1 MTMGSIQ
8 INRSTRFCYRYRF
21 VLYAALAI
29 VGVQCLVAWSFLT
42 LDSEERAAELRRQA
56 RRGDGGHQNSA
67 AASWNNELMAEVKTI
82 DGGKDPPRVVHTEQP
97 SLALHRQPDQHS
109 TTKQKAELSAKHKTL
124 PLDRRRN
131 KVGVV
136 KGVAQGGAQGM
147 NREPVDQEVSNQIG
161 VNSAHKAA
169 FVHQA
174 PNIVTSNSSKSK
186 HYRSKLVRVTPT
198 GNATL
203 VLEYMSKCPIES
215 KDAISALS
223 RARSKECKQD
233 ITDTVCATSER
244 NLYPLSLPRF
254 CPFTGKYANEIEN
267 DGKFMSMDQPKARI
281 AYVLVVHG
289 RALRQVRRLIRLLY
303 HRDHFFYIHVD
314 QRSDYLHRE
323 ISAISE
329 RFTNIRVTPWRY
341 ATIWG
346 GASLLQV
353 YLRAIDDLIQM
364 KDVKWDFF
372 INLSESDFPI
382 KTNEL
387 LVAFLTKNREFNFL
401 KSHGRDDS
409 SRFIKKQGLDRLF
422 YECDNHMWRLGDR
435 ELPQGI
441 HMDGG
446 SDWITLNYEFAKY
459 ISEGDDS
466 LLKGLKQFYKYTLLP
481 AESFFHTVIQNSKMC
496 DSLVDNNLRVTNWK
510 RKLGCQCQYK
520 HIVDWCG
527 CSPNDFKPADFYKI
541 KTARPAY
548 FARKFE
554 PVINQG
560 VINQLETWLYGNY
573 PVGTP
578 GIEYYW
584 QNSFHEQ
591 DTMTVASDAER
602 TFYHAIVRLM
612 AKYINIAVKG
622 STQEKECRFKVMPQ
636 PFQVHYIFRHDSFHG
651 LVASVSGY
659 TDNGQSTLMEAWLSP
674 HKPYRVVSEIGPF
687 KRLVSMEVG
696 LVFDPKERVFR
707 KFEGVIG
714 PHDDPT
720 IFIKWNLGEAYTVT
734 LTWFDPTDHIAASFD
749 TGVEHD
755 REETHHKPE
764 FNKPIR
770 PGKWTIKLLFNW
782 MIVAEIDFLVVP
794 LSIKN
799 GMTIKGAGGAT
810 VNNGPPNNEYVSKDF
825 SAMRYMFTLRDTPA
839 LLVEAKEKALKQG
852 PALLDWIDSE
862 LESFWNVMAFCTS
875 SPSQPVRTKMS
886 DLEEEEEEQQCEH
899 FRPCEQQHWSSLSPD
914 PKSELGL
921 IKPNGRIR

>member
-1 MTMGSIQ
+1 M
-8 INRSTRFCYRYRF
+8 
-21 VLYAALAI
+21 
-29 VGVQCLVAWSFLT
+29 
-42 LDSEERAAELRRQA
+42 
-56 RRGDGGHQNSA
+56 
-67 AASWNNELMAEVKTI
+67 
-82 DGGKDPPRVVHTEQP
+82 
-97 SLALHRQPDQHS
+97 
-109 TTKQKAELSAKHKTL
+109 
-124 PLDRRRN
+124 N
-131 KVGVV
+131 K
-136 KGVAQGGAQGM
+136 
-147 NREPVDQEVSNQIG
+147 EPVDQEVSNQIG

-174 PNIVTSNSSKSK
+174 PNIVASNSSKSK

-223 RARSKECKQD
+223 RARSKECKKD

-267 DGKFMSMDQPKARI
+267 DGKFMSMDQPRARI

-329 RFTNIRVTPWRY
+329 RFSNIRVTPWRY

-481 AESFFHTVIQNSKMC
+481 AESFFHTVIQNSRMC

-541 KTARPAY
+541 K
-548 FARKFE
+548 
-554 PVINQG
+554 
-560 VINQLETWLYGNY
+560 
-573 PVGTP
+573 
-578 GIEYYW
+578 
-584 QNSFHEQ
+584 
-591 DTMTVASDAER
+591 
-602 TFYHAIVRLM
+602 
-612 AKYINIAVKG
+612 
-622 STQEKECRFKVMPQ
+622 
-636 PFQVHYIFRHDSFHG
+636 
-651 LVASVSGY
+651 
-659 TDNGQSTLMEAWLSP
+659 
-674 HKPYRVVSEIGPF
+674 
-687 KRLVSMEVG
+687 VG

-810 VNNGPPNNEYVSKDF
+810 VNNGPTNNEYVSKDF

-886 DLEEEEEEQQCEH
+886 DLEEEEEQQCEH

-914 PKSELGL
+914 PKSELGP

>member
-1 MTMGSIQ
+1 M
-8 INRSTRFCYRYRF
+8 
-21 VLYAALAI
+21 
-29 VGVQCLVAWSFLT
+29 
-42 LDSEERAAELRRQA
+42 
-56 RRGDGGHQNSA
+56 
-67 AASWNNELMAEVKTI
+67 
-82 DGGKDPPRVVHTEQP
+82 
-97 SLALHRQPDQHS
+97 
-109 TTKQKAELSAKHKTL
+109 
-124 PLDRRRN
+124 N
-131 KVGVV
+131 K
-136 KGVAQGGAQGM
+136 
-147 NREPVDQEVSNQIG
+147 EPVDQEVSNQIG

-174 PNIVTSNSSKSK
+174 PNIVASNSSKSK

-223 RARSKECKQD
+223 RARSKECKKD

-267 DGKFMSMDQPKARI
+267 DGKFMSMDQPRARI

-289 RALRQVRRLIRLLY
+289 RDAQEHVGGGGLSGSSPIRDHFLLHPLLIRLTSTIEIISS
-303 HRDHFFYIHVD
+303 YIHVD

-329 RFTNIRVTPWRY
+329 RFSNIRVTPWRY

-481 AESFFHTVIQNSKMC
+481 AESFFHTVIQNSRMC

-554 PVINQG
+554 PVINQE

-591 DTMTVASDAER
+591 DTTTVASDAER

-612 AKYINIAVKG
+612 AKYINIKVKG

-810 VNNGPPNNEYVSKDF
+810 VNNGPTNNEYVSKDF

-886 DLEEEEEEQQCEH
+886 DLEEEEEQQCEH

-914 PKSELGL
+914 PKSELGP

>member
-1 MTMGSIQ
+1 M
-8 INRSTRFCYRYRF
+8 
-21 VLYAALAI
+21 
-29 VGVQCLVAWSFLT
+29 
-42 LDSEERAAELRRQA
+42 
-56 RRGDGGHQNSA
+56 
-67 AASWNNELMAEVKTI
+67 
-82 DGGKDPPRVVHTEQP
+82 
-97 SLALHRQPDQHS
+97 
-109 TTKQKAELSAKHKTL
+109 
-124 PLDRRRN
+124 N
-131 KVGVV
+131 K
-136 KGVAQGGAQGM
+136 
-147 NREPVDQEVSNQIG
+147 EPVDQEVSNQIG

-174 PNIVTSNSSKSK
+174 PNIVASNSSKSK

-223 RARSKECKQD
+223 RARSKECKKD

-267 DGKFMSMDQPKARI
+267 DGKFMSMDQPRARI

-329 RFTNIRVTPWRY
+329 RFSNIRVTPWRY

-481 AESFFHTVIQNSKMC
+481 AESFFHTVIQNSRMC

-554 PVINQG
+554 PVINQE

-578 GIEYYW
+578 AIEYYW

-591 DTMTVASDAER
+591 DTTTVASDAER

-612 AKYINIAVKG
+612 AKYINIKVKG

-810 VNNGPPNNEYVSKDF
+810 VNNGPTNNEYVSKDF

-886 DLEEEEEEQQCEH
+886 DLEEEEEQQCEH

-914 PKSELGL
+914 PKSELGP